1 MKGSK
6 EAGFQHD
13 SPHFVQGSPCGTHR
27 FYRSQSKAT
36 DRKERKKERGVG
48 EEKKEGTKE
57 RRKKEGKMAFIHEA
71 HGVRT
76 EMHSW

>member
-1 MKGSK
+1 M
-6 EAGFQHD
+6 
-13 SPHFVQGSPCGTHR
+13 
-27 FYRSQSKAT
+27 
-36 DRKERKKERGVG
+36 G